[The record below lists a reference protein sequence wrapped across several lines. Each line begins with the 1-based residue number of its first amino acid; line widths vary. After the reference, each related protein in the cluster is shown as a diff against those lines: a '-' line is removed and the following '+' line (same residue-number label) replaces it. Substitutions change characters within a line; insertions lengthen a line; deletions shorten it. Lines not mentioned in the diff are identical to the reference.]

1 MEELISRYKQE
12 LNDRISLK
20 KTINKT
26 NEQIILENFK
36 YFDLTSSN
44 YCNIDDFIKANE
56 RIGVKMK
63 MKDDLYKVFNYYN
76 NNHSGLINYR
86 IFSKQIL
93 NNNSFDNTFI
103 KNNYINNEIIN
114 DNKKLKYKRDNY
126 NLRNKTSKENFI
138 FNNDSKNKD
147 ELYKKNNNNIYNEK
161 STFNKNN
168 KEKYDKSMNINYEE
182 DKFENENNHQNNE
195 YEYIDKNIPIIKQPY
210 FEIILSYLL
219 NNSNN
224 LACKCILLFYKNFK
238 VNQRRK
244 LYNKISLEELM
255 DIINNNKINLKIT
268 EIQTLYHYYQ
278 NSQDGYFYYEKFF
291 DDLLD
296 IYWDEERQDFTRKKI
311 IEILNRNR
319 NKDKASGN
327 KKIKIEDFYNL
338 ISITKNNNYNI
349 ISVKNYFKNKLNIIY
364 PDEYFNEIVRL
375 FMEIKYLS
383 TSNKDS
389 SLNDKDLLQLI
400 KFISFGIKLNQDF
413 FKAINYIFNTN
424 RYSSINKIS
433 HDYQQ
438 EENINNNKNK
448 NSEGNFVND
457 KYNYNTSL
465 SSLIIIRKY
474 MIEHGIKALLKIIKE
489 LNYYSNGNRFV
500 KKYDFAKVLKDY
512 NIAMT
517 VNDIEQIFD
526 IFCED
531 KKKLYLNYYKF
542 IEILL
547 NEFITQERI
556 NLIKNIFKK
565 IEKYLYNIGHY
576 KISLE
581 SLENIYNSKNNY
593 YQYNEN
599 QALNEFIENFIEFH
613 YGFYIGKIYG
623 GNMKGFNEIDH
634 NKNFQIDIDEFLE
647 FYKMI
652 SFIIEKDDMFR
663 DNIVNEW
670 NIALLNKINNKN
682 DENDF
687 INDNNI
693 NYRDD
698 NENNDNK
705 NRHDEEYDD
714 YDDYNIK
721 NNNYSPKN
729 INYIKLKKDLT
740 MNPSNNIKIFNQ
752 TSLIEENNYKP
763 IQKIPIKKLEDR
775 SNSNSFPIKEKN
787 KILRHNSSQKQISN
801 GNLYNNSHQIQQN
814 YNNSSN
820 NKSPLEKLTSKL
832 KMRGLRGLM
841 NLHKQFLFTCNNLS
855 LISLSNFITVIKN
868 QKISL
873 ENDECQ
879 QIFVKFRKENTK
891 FLDFPKFIREFKKPL
906 TGKRLEAVED
916 AFSKLDVDS
925 NDNIFIDTIKRK
937 YNPKGDPLV
946 SKGLKNEEEVSTEF
960 LDCFELNYNLLTA
973 VENQNVSNIVS
984 FEEFANFY
992 EYVSFLYEDDD
1003 IFVNLVN
1010 NSWDD

>member
-1 MEELISRYKQE
+1 M
-12 LNDRISLK
+12 
-20 KTINKT
+20 
-26 NEQIILENFK
+26 
-36 YFDLTSSN
+36 
-44 YCNIDDFIKANE
+44 
-56 RIGVKMK
+56 
-63 MKDDLYKVFNYYN
+63 
-76 NNHSGLINYR
+76 
-86 IFSKQIL
+86 
-93 NNNSFDNTFI
+93 
-103 KNNYINNEIIN
+103 
-114 DNKKLKYKRDNY
+114 
-126 NLRNKTSKENFI
+126 
-138 FNNDSKNKD
+138 
-147 ELYKKNNNNIYNEK
+147 
-161 STFNKNN
+161 
-168 KEKYDKSMNINYEE
+168 
-182 DKFENENNHQNNE
+182 
-195 YEYIDKNIPIIKQPY
+195 
-210 FEIILSYLL
+210 
-219 NNSNN
+219 
-224 LACKCILLFYKNFK
+224 
-238 VNQRRK
+238 
-244 LYNKISLEELM
+244 
-255 DIINNNKINLKIT
+255 
-268 EIQTLYHYYQ
+268 
-278 NSQDGYFYYEKFF
+278 
-291 DDLLD
+291 
-296 IYWDEERQDFTRKKI
+296 
-311 IEILNRNR
+311 
-319 NKDKASGN
+319 
-327 KKIKIEDFYNL
+327 
-338 ISITKNNNYNI
+338 
-349 ISVKNYFKNKLNIIY
+349 
-364 PDEYFNEIVRL
+364 
-375 FMEIKYLS
+375 
-383 TSNKDS
+383 
-389 SLNDKDLLQLI
+389 
-400 KFISFGIKLNQDF
+400 
-413 FKAINYIFNTN
+413 
-424 RYSSINKIS
+424 
-433 HDYQQ
+433 
-438 EENINNNKNK
+438 
-448 NSEGNFVND
+448 
-457 KYNYNTSL
+457 
-465 SSLIIIRKY
+465 
-474 MIEHGIKALLKIIKE
+474 
-489 LNYYSNGNRFV
+489 
-500 KKYDFAKVLKDY
+500 
-512 NIAMT
+512 
-517 VNDIEQIFD
+517 
-526 IFCED
+526 
-531 KKKLYLNYYKF
+531 
-542 IEILL
+542 
-547 NEFITQERI
+547 
-556 NLIKNIFKK
+556 
-565 IEKYLYNIGHY
+565 
-576 KISLE
+576 
-581 SLENIYNSKNNY
+581 
-593 YQYNEN
+593 
-599 QALNEFIENFIEFH
+599 NEFIENFIEFH

-937 YNPKGDPLV
+937 YNPNGDPLV